1 MVLAEFAV
9 PSTSSQPNLR
19 IYMTSTSIYD
29 CITEQVI
36 ANFKPTR
43 LYIKRHSITG
53 VLYLGKTVTTGKK
66 FESYYGGG
74 IVWARHLKVHGTCR
88 YSAGVS

>member
-1 MVLAEFAV
+1 
-9 PSTSSQPNLR
+9 
-19 IYMTSTSIYD
+19 MTSTSIYD